1 MRVSVCACVCVLV
14 NTAVYIEEAHPTD
27 GWAFPDNVSIMQH
40 RSLDDRLSAAAQLVA
55 SARSSLPANMSVVV
69 DTMSNELSLA
79 YGGLPDR
86 LYVIH
91 DGAVA
96 FQGDPGPYG
105 FRPEPVASWLQ
116 THRRNIL
123 HRD

>member
-1 MRVSVCACVCVLV
+1 MFVCGR
-14 NTAVYIEEAHPTD
+14 AVYIEEAHPTD

-79 YGGLPDR
+79 YGGLYER
-86 LYVIH
+86 LYVVH
-91 DGAVA
+91 RGTVA
-96 FQGDPGPYG
+96 YQGQRGPAG
-105 FRPEPVASWLQ
+105 FRPSEVDGWL
-116 THRRNIL
+116 RA
-123 HRD
+123 HRDSLRV